1 MMLFGI
7 FNNLLV
13 GLAPC
18 YLVAKTEEIQSLQ
31 VTSMKKLLC
40 TRLYMNLSFDGLP
53 LSFDV
58 LTMLC
63 V

>member
-7 FNNLLV
+7 FNSLLV
-13 GLAPC
+13 GLVPC
-18 YLVAKTEEIQSLQ
+18 YGVAKTEEIQSLQ

-40 TRLYMNLSFDGLP
+40 IDLYMN

-58 LTMLC
+58 LTMLW

>member
-1 MMLFGI
+1 MQFNGLTMLFGI
-7 FNNLLV
+7 FNNLPV

-40 TRLYMNLSFDGLP
+40 RHLYMNLSFD
-53 LSFDV
+53 V
-58 LTMLC
+58 LTI
-63 V
+63 VF

>member
-7 FNNLLV
+7 FNSLLV

-31 VTSMKKLLC
+31 VTSMKKTIMHTLIYELVFWC
-40 TRLYMNLSFDGLP
+40 AYPVVGVD
-53 LSFDV
+53 
-58 LTMLC
+58 C
-63 V
+63 